1 MPRDLS
7 KDLIL
12 NDSNSSE
19 FSLLEQ
25 EEIVYSTISR
35 VASALAVKVERT
47 EIDLDS
53 LLGDDSDVDVPTLLH
68 GAGSQLGI
76 SVNQASFENPNDIFE
91 LVSEGFPVIICES
104 AGSCRVIRR
113 SVGKKFEVADILP
126 GTVNTATR
134 TRGDLK
140 RYLQRQNDYILL
152 VAKKELECDSISA
165 SPVHDLSSTSS
176 KPMDPFKRFVGLL
189 QMDAIDIS
197 TVALFAM
204 VAGIL
209 SLATPLAVES
219 LVNVV
224 SWGIYIQPLLVLAVI
239 LLTCLGIS
247 AALSILQTLVV
258 EIIQRRQL
266 VRIVSDLAHRFPRA
280 NQSYLE
286 GKFPRELANRVFD
299 IMTIQ
304 KATAILLL
312 DGMSIVL
319 TTFLGLLLLAFYH
332 PFLLGFDIVLVI
344 CMTVITWVLGRGGIK
359 TAIKESKTKY
369 RIVHWLQDVLDS
381 PSAFRVNGGEALAID
396 RASRLATEYV
406 EARKN
411 QFRVVL
417 RQIIFA
423 VSLQVI
429 ASTALL
435 GLGGWLVI
443 QGQLTLGQLV
453 ASELVVTVVVGAFSK
468 AGKSLEKYYDMMAGI
483 DKVGQLL
490 DIPVD
495 PDEEVTFGS
504 EGPMP
509 ISWDDLSVKDGV
521 ESFELERRTI
531 DPGVT
536 VCLQSATTISPLV
549 EALVGLRTPDKGVV
563 EVGGYDVNRLVTGCQ
578 QGQAVGYASKP
589 KIFHGSVADNIGL
602 GRTCVG
608 RGRIREVL
616 QALGL
621 WEELNRLQNG
631 LDTVLESDGF
641 PLSEV
646 QLVKLMIARAAAA
659 RPRVL
664 VVDELLDSLGD
675 EDRDLVLSFLGSE
688 DATWTT
694 VVATQS
700 QDVAQKCGNVIRLNK

>member
-1 MPRDLS
+1 M
-7 KDLIL
+7 
-12 NDSNSSE
+12 NDPIGSE
-19 FSLLEQ
+19 ISHLAQ
-25 EEIVYSTISR
+25 EEIVYATISR
-35 VASALAVKVERT
+35 VASALGVRVERAD
-47 EIDLDS
+47 IDLDAVLS
-53 LLGDDSDVDVPTLLH
+53 DDSDADVVALLK
-68 GAGSQLGI
+68 GAGNQLGI
-76 SVNQASFENPNDIFE
+76 AVNQAEFENSRDILE
-91 LVSEGFPVIICES
+91 LVSEGFPVIVCEES
-104 AGSCRVIRR
+104 GRCRLLRR
-113 SVGKKFEVADILP
+113 MIGKKVEVAEVEP
-126 GTVNTATR
+126 GNLTMFSM
-134 TRGDLK
+134 TRGELK
-140 RYLQRQNDYILL
+140 RFLAANKQVVFL
-152 VAKKELECDSISA
+152 VAKKELECDSISSA
-165 SPVHDLSSTSS
+165 PVHELGASGGKTL
-176 KPMDPFKRFVGLL
+176 KPFKRFVGLL
-189 QMDAIDIS
+189 QMDLVDIS

-224 SWGIYIQPLLVLAVI
+224 SWGIYIQPLLILAVI

-280 NQSYLE
+280 NQKYLE

-319 TTFLGLLLLAFYH
+319 TTLLGLLLLAFYH

-344 CMTVITWVLGRGGIK
+344 CMTGITWVLGRGGIS

-381 PSAFRVNGGEALAID
+381 PSVFRVNGGEALAID

-417 RQIIFA
+417 RQIVFA

-468 AGKSLEKYYDMMAGI
+468 AGKSLEKYYDLMAGI

-495 PDEEVTFGS
+495 PDEEVTFDTDGALA
-504 EGPMP
+504 
-509 ISWDDLSVKDGV
+509 ITWDNLQVRDGR
-521 ESFELERRTI
+521 EKFHLKGQTI
-531 DPGVT
+531 EPRQFAVLKSST
-536 VCLQSATTISPLV
+536 KISPLM
-549 EALVGLRTPDKGVV
+549 EALVGLRMPDKGVV
-563 EVGGYDVNRLVTGCQ
+563 EVGGFDVNRLATGCQ
-578 QGQAVGYASKP
+578 HGQAIGFASEP
-589 KIFHGSVADNIGL
+589 EIFHGSIADNVGL

-608 RGRIREVL
+608 RGRIRELL
-616 QALGL
+616 QSLGL
-621 WEELNRLQNG
+621 WEEINRLKNG
-631 LDTVLESDGF
+631 LETVLESDGY

-646 QLVKLMIARAAAA
+646 QRVKLMVARAAAG

-664 VVDELLDSLGD
+664 VVDGLLDSLG
-675 EDRDLVLSFLGSE
+675 ESDRDLVLNFLTSD
-688 DATWTT
+688 DANWTT
-694 VVATQS
+694 VMATQLD
-700 QDVAQKCGNVIRLNK
+700 DVANRSGNQITVGS

>member
-1 MPRDLS
+1 MNDLNS
-7 KDLIL
+7 VSL
-12 NDSNSSE
+12 SNAA
-19 FSLLEQ
+19 L
-25 EEIVYSTISR
+25 EEIVYATISR
-35 VASALAVKVERT
+35 VASTLGVKVERT
-47 EIDLDS
+47 EIDLES
-53 LLGDDSDVDVPTLLH
+53 ITSDDSAIDAAAYMQL
-68 GAGSQLGI
+68 AGKQIGI
-76 SVNQASFENPNDIFE
+76 AVNEASFENLRDIFE
-91 LVSEGFPVIICES
+91 LVSEGFPVIICEFS
-104 AGSCRVIRR
+104 GNCRLLRQT
-113 SVGKKFEVADILP
+113 VGKKIEVADIRP
-126 GTVNTATR
+126 GEFSSAVM
-134 TRGDLK
+134 TRGELK
-140 RYLQRQNDYILL
+140 RYLANNPEVTFL
-152 VAKKELECDSISA
+152 VAKKELECDAISSA
-165 SPVHDLSSTSS
+165 PIHELTNYDGKPLS
-176 KPMDPFKRFVGLL
+176 PFKRFVGLL
-189 QMDAIDIS
+189 QMDAVDIT

-224 SWGIYIQPLLVLAVI
+224 SWGIYLQPLFMLAVI

-258 EIIQRRQL
+258 EVIQRRQL

-280 NQSYLE
+280 NQQYLE

-344 CMTVITWVLGRGGIK
+344 SMTVITWVLGRGGIK

-381 PSAFRVNGGEALAID
+381 PAAFRINGGEALAID

-406 EARKN
+406 EARKS

-423 VSLQVI
+423 VGLQVI

-495 PDEEVTFGS
+495 EDQEVSFATDGAL
-504 EGPMP
+504 PMT
-509 ISWDDLSVKDGV
+509 WDDLKVRDGV
-521 ESFELERRTI
+521 TNIFIEKQ
-531 DPGVT
+531 T
-536 VCLQSATTISPLV
+536 VQAGTLTAIQSSKSMSPLM
-549 EALVGLRTPDKGVV
+549 EALVGLRTPVSGVV
-563 EVGGYDVNRLVTGCQ
+563 EVGGYDVTRLSVGCQ
-578 QGQAVGYASKP
+578 QGQIIGYASKP
-589 KIFHGSVADNIGL
+589 KIFHGTVADNVGL
-602 GRTCVG
+602 GRIGVG
-608 RGRIREVL
+608 KGRIREL
-616 QALGL
+616 MQQLGL
-621 WEELNRLQNG
+621 WDEIIRLQNG
-631 LDTVLESDGF
+631 LDTNIASDGY

-646 QLVKLMIARAAAA
+646 QLIKMMFARAIAG
-659 RPRVL
+659 RPRIL
-664 VVDELLDSLGD
+664 VIDGLLDDL
-675 EDRDLVLSFLGSE
+675 EAKDRETVISFLKSHE
-688 DATWTT
+688 SDCTT
-694 VVATQS
+694 ILKTQLDEVAAECS
-700 QDVAQKCGNVIRLNK
+700 QIIKVD